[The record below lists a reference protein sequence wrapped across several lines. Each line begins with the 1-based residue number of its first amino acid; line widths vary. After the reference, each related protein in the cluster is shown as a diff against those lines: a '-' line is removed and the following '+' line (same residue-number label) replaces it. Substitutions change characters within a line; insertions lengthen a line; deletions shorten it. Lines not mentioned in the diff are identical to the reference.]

1 MKRAIVLALSVILA
15 LVVAAPTVLAQEG
28 ASPNGRPPEA
38 VSEEPFV
45 LPAKNP
51 NVPSTDPASVG
62 CDFPVLYEPSGKGKA
77 IYLPDGSFIFTSPD
91 LYVTLTNVDA
101 PENQVTYNVT
111 GSIHGTPQPDD
122 PNVVDYVIT
131 GRNLA
136 SDPAG
141 LFLNIGRFTYT
152 LRLDPVT
159 GQVIEIVEP
168 QQGKG
173 QAIDVCAL
181 LS

>member
-62 CDFPVLYEPSGKGKA
+62 CDFPVFSEPREKGKV
-77 IYLPDGSFIFTSPD
+77 IFLPDGIFIFTSPN
-91 LYVTLTNVDA
+91 LYSPLTNVDA
-101 PENQVTYNVT
+101 PE
-111 GSIHGTPQPDD
+111 
-122 PNVVDYVIT
+122 
-131 GRNLA
+131 
-136 SDPAG
+136 
-141 LFLNIGRFTYT
+141 
-152 LRLDPVT
+152 
-159 GQVIEIVEP
+159 
-168 QQGKG
+168 
-173 QAIDVCAL
+173 
-181 LS
+181 